1 MSIKKTISLSIKTLI
16 AASFCLCPIKKN
28 KIVMESFGGKNF
40 SDNPKV
46 IALEIVKQK
55 KPWDVVWLSQEKPTD
70 LPEEIRWV
78 KYGTIKALYEWGT
91 ARVWIDNVRHQF
103 RPIKRKR
110 QYYIQTWHGAF
121 SLKCIEKDAEDKL
134 DKEYVK
140 SAKKDG
146 RITNAIISNSKLL
159 DEVFERAFWL
169 NQNAKI
175 LRIGC
180 PRNDTLFQHMKDKG
194 IAKKVKKKL
203 GIPEDT
209 YTILYAP
216 TFRDDHST
224 DGYIKGFDQIITS
237 FERKLNKKC
246 CVLIRMHPNVSKQ
259 ALGFDFSSNIINA
272 SDFPDVQELALAT
285 DCVISDYSTIVFD
298 YLLLKK
304 PAFLCALDIDHY
316 NELRGVLPIIYDLP
330 CGLAQ
335 SIEDLNKNID
345 SFNMEEYLNRVDDF
359 FCEYPVYDKGDA
371 AAQVVDHLQQNC
383 FNMY

>member
-55 KPWDVVWLSQEKPTD
+55 KPWDVVWLSLEKPED

-103 RPIKRKR
+103 RPIKRKK

-146 RITNAIISNSKLL
+146 YLTDAIISSCKFYDDIYSKS
-159 DEVFERAFWL
+159 FWL
-169 NQNAKI
+169 NEHTEI
-175 LRIGC
+175 LKTGS
-180 PRNDTLFQHMKDKG
+180 PRNDALFQLMDNNQT
-194 IAKKVKKKL
+194 AKSVRARLNL
-203 GIPEDT
+203 GTDT
-209 YTILYAP
+209 FVVLYAP
-216 TFRDDHST
+216 TFRDDHT
-224 DGYIKGFDQIITS
+224 LDGYIKTFDSIVMA
-237 FERKLNKKC
+237 FENRFKRKC
-246 CVLIRMHPNVSKQ
+246 IVLIRMHPNVSDQ
-259 ALGFDFSSNIINA
+259 GEVYQSSDKIINV
-272 SDFPDVQELALAT
+272 SNYPDAQELAFAS
-285 DCVISDYSTIVFD
+285 DCVISDYSSIMFDFLFLHKPVFV
-298 YLLLKK
+298 
-304 PAFLCALDIDHY
+304 CALDIEKY
-316 NELRGVLPIIYDLP
+316 NETRGLLPVIYQLP
-330 CGLAQ
+330 WVINQSNKELENSILSYDEKKYHSQVSSFLEKYPFYDDGKASERIVFKLQ
-335 SIEDLNKNID
+335 SILE
-345 SFNMEEYLNRVDDF
+345 
-359 FCEYPVYDKGDA
+359 
-371 AAQVVDHLQQNC
+371 
-383 FNMY
+383 